1 MTDPIYMD
9 YGASTPLDPRVHA
22 VMDDCMRNDFGNA
35 GARVH
40 SFGMKAA
47 AHIDLAR
54 EQVADCIAAPK
65 DSIVFT
71 SGATESNNM
80 ALFGVLDYLRS
91 IGKTHIVTTAVEHK
105 SVLGPM
111 AEIEKRG
118 FIVTYVQPKPCGMIE
133 GDMIAAAITPQT
145 GFVSVQGLNNEVG
158 TIQPLA
164 EIRAVLPAG
173 IIFHS
178 DAAQA
183 VGKMNFTLDQC
194 GHPDLVTLSS
204 HKIYG
209 PKGMGALYIAPHIR
223 AHIKPLLLGSM
234 YEGGMR
240 AGTVA
245 TELCAG
251 FGQAAE
257 LVHIELADDL
267 TKMEALRTLFLK
279 KLKGALP
286 DLVINGHSDAAWRA
300 ANILNIR
307 VPGIAN
313 EDLLAAL
320 PDLAFSPSS
329 ACNATS
335 TGHISHVIR
344 AMTGADQPARES
356 IRLSFGRFTT
366 EMEIVRAADMII
378 NAVQTIQKMQGAA

>member
-80 ALFGVLDYLRS
+80 ALFGMLDYLRS

-111 AEIEKRG
+111 AEIEKRE
-118 FIVTYVQPKPCGMIE
+118 FTVTYVQPKPCGMIE

-145 GFVSVQGLNNEVG
+145 GLVSVQALNNEVG

-164 EIRAVLPAG
+164 EIRAILPHG
-173 IIFHS
+173 VIFHS

-183 VGKMNFTLDQC
+183 VGKMNFTLDEC
-194 GHPDLVTLSS
+194 GNPDLVTLSS

-267 TKMEALRTLFLK
+267 AKMEALRTLFLK
-279 KLKGALP
+279 KLKGTLP

-307 VPGIAN
+307 VPGITN

-329 ACNATS
+329 ACNATR

-378 NAVQTIQKMQGAA
+378 NAVHTIQKMQGAA